1 MDAAMHAKVPSLIHS
16 DTKKVF
22 NIDRTLSIE
31 YRRIF
36 FNKELMTDDFGLKI
50 PKHFLP
56 SFFSQCCKANH
67 LIDMVL
73 ICL

>member
-36 FNKELMTDDFGLKI
+36 LNKELITDDFGFKNTKTL
-50 PKHFLP
+50 FALL
-56 SFFSQCCKANH
+56 F
-67 LIDMVL
+67 
-73 ICL
+73 